1 MNLKDGTMNTDIIKA
16 KRNSMK
22 DIRKISKSLNMYALA
37 TVICLAL
44 AIGLLIQKEPL
55 AGFGWLVA
63 AIISCLSAYREI
75 TLKR

>member
-1 MNLKDGTMNTDIIKA
+1 MNTDIIKA
-16 KRNSMK
+16 KRNNMK
-22 DIRKISKSLNMYALA
+22 EIRKLSKSLNMYALA

-44 AIGLLIQKEPL
+44 AIGLFIQKEPL